1 MRRSLTASLFL
12 SPSKHGEPGSIIGIG
27 KKLKQRL
34 DMLLHRDLEFMDSTV
49 CLRLCWWTN
58 GKNHGK
64 LTPAQWKYISESFW
78 FATFI
83 IITVNIHTVA
93 WLWLSPTYN
102 TLLLLLK
109 MLLLYSIC
117 PPKNK
122 LDWVLRPYARTW
134 SVVGLR
140 ETVRLKVNIGLFHC
154 AFCENKPLICFSE
167 QWFIN

>member
-1 MRRSLTASLFL
+1 MRLSLTASLFL
-12 SPSKHGEPGSIIGIG
+12 STSKHGEPGSIIGIG

-49 CLRLCWWTN
+49 CLRLCWWKN

-64 LTPAQWKYISESFW
+64 LTPAQWKYISESSW

-93 WLWLSPTYN
+93 WLWLRPTYN

-109 MLLLYSIC
+109 ILLLYSIC

-122 LDWVLRPYARTW
+122 LDWVLRPYVQTYLLLV
-134 SVVGLR
+134 S
-140 ETVRLKVNIGLFHC
+140 ERLCGSK
-154 AFCENKPLICFSE
+154 
-167 QWFIN
+167 